1 MAAVATVLAAVS
13 CNKEINNIDPVL
25 PETETVAYTAY
36 VDGAE
41 TKTSLGEYDEVND
54 KTSAVWN
61 ADDAITVH
69 NGTTGYTFTTAES
82 GTSVKFVY
90 EGNDFDPAEGVMAV
104 YPAGEYVAD
113 VAAKVVTANIP
124 TWQQAQIGTYFSG
137 AAVAVAYSEDNT
149 LKFKNAVALLKFTV
163 NTDNV
168 THVYFEGKNQEPL
181 VGNVELGLDGET
193 VSVDFAGENG
203 SEVELYAW
211 HDDNNKYFV
220 KGETYYIAVAPQTFA
235 DGVTVSFKIN
245 DGDKVVVK
253 NTSKKVVTKANVI
266 LDLGALE
273 YTAPVVS
280 DAVWG
285 VCGTFTGNWDI
296 ANNAHM
302 TATGDGWYVLEN
314 VEIYKDDEFKF
325 VTNDSWTMSLG
336 AKDAVLVAEE
346 NTLYDLVD
354 NGQNIK
360 VNKNGLFTL
369 SLNPSSKKFS
379 VECVKEYSDLV
390 VNMTVQNNAGW
401 SPLYVYMEV
410 NGEAITPAEGELV
423 TDNKFTVS
431 GDYLG
436 SSIDYYFISGTK
448 KTEMASV
455 TVTRNGATLLLE
467 EKVINL
473 IFKLDTNNAKQWW
486 GTTAKIH
493 VWNTGTSFDTTW
505 PGNNMIYD
513 ENYTWHIAVPAELVG
528 KSINYLIHN
537 GNGWQSKDSKIT
549 ISASGNTVTGSSIG
563 IN

>member
-1 MAAVATVLAAVS
+1 MAAAVAVFAAVS

-25 PETETVAYTAY
+25 PEVESVAYTAY

-69 NGTTGYTFTTAES
+69 NGTTGYTFITAES
-82 GTSVKFVY
+82 GASAKFVY
-90 EGNDFDPAEGVMAV
+90 DGNDFDPAEGVMAV

-113 VAAKVVTANIP
+113 IASKVVTANIP
-124 TWQQAQIGTYFSG
+124 AWQQAQIGTYSSD

-149 LKFKNAVALLKFTV
+149 LKFKNTVALLKFTV

-168 THVYFEGKNQEPL
+168 THVYFEGKNKEPL
-181 VGNVELGLDGET
+181 VGAVKLGLDGEA
-193 VSVDFAGENG
+193 VSVDFAGENS

-245 DGDKVVVK
+245 EGEKVVVK
-253 NTSKKVVTKANVI
+253 NTAKKVVTKANVI
-266 LDLGALE
+266 LDLGTLE

-325 VTNDSWTMSLG
+325 VTNDSWENSLG
-336 AKDAVLVAEE
+336 AKDALLVAEE
-346 NTLYDLVD
+346 NTLYDLTD
-354 NGQNIK
+354 SGQNIK
-360 VNKNGLFTL
+360 VNKNGEFTL

-467 EKVINL
+467 ETVINL
-473 IFKLDTNNAKQWW
+473 IFQLNTSNSKQWW
-486 GTTAKIH
+486 GKTAKIH

-505 PGNNMIYD
+505 PGNNMTD
-513 ENYTWHIAVPAELVG
+513 DGNYTWHIAVPAELVG
-528 KSINYLIHN
+528 KEINYLIHN